1 MNKNKYFYI
10 QFLGNCTQEPD
21 IRVHVS
27 EGLTKSR
34 LDDWEEALN
43 LIQDDYG
50 NKHDDD
56 FSDFDIKEAIKS
68 AAEILN
74 IEFDYPKVDYTIY
87 I

>member
-1 MNKNKYFYI
+1 MNENKYFHI

-21 IRVHVS
+21 IRVHVPG
-27 EGLTKSR
+27 GLTKSR
-34 LDDWEEALN
+34 LDDWEEALS

-68 AAEILN
+68 AAEKLN
-74 IEFDYPKVDYTIY
+74 IEFDYPEVDYTVY
-87 I
+87 L